1 MVLNRP
7 ALFLRGVALCLF
19 GISSIKKL
27 RKLHAYNCP
36 SGVVQK
42 IFEFDGFTQQQYPP
56 PQKKKREGLQKRNK
70 SSDSRDNIE
79 I

>member
-1 MVLNRP
+1 MRTTAPVVLY
-7 ALFLRGVALCLF
+7 
-19 GISSIKKL
+19 KKSL
-27 RKLHAYNCP
+27 NLMDSHN
-36 SGVVQK
+36 SN
-42 IFEFDGFTQQQYPP
+42 IPP